1 MIEKIE
7 SVIGSAAVWLAGI
20 AALIVGGAAVL
31 AAIGVFSL
39 AVKFFWFG
47 VTF

>member
-1 MIEKIE
+1 MIEKIG
-7 SVIGSAAVWLAGI
+7 SVIGSAIVWLAGI
-20 AALIVGGAAVL
+20 ATLIVGGAAVL

-39 AVKFFWFG
+39 AIKFFWFG